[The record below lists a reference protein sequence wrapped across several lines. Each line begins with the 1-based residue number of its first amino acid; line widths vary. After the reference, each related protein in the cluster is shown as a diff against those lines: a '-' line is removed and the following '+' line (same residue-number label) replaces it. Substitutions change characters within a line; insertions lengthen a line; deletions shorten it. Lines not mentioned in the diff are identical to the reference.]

1 MSLQFTQNLKLIQ
14 QLVMT
19 PQLQQAIK
27 LLQLSKQ
34 ELLESI
40 QQALV
45 ENPLLEEKQA
55 PAAAE
60 EPGPTTRE
68 REGVQRIDA
77 QEKDLLK
84 NAEWD
89 DYLGVFSSRSRQAK
103 EKDFQEQ
110 TGTLENFYANKPS
123 LESHLHWQLSL
134 SDLDARQKHIGEL
147 IIGNLGSDG
156 YLQSTTAEIAEQ
168 AGSSP
173 EEVEE
178 VLQEIQL
185 FDPVGIASRSVQE
198 CLLVQTGFQ
207 GLDDPL
213 LLQLIQNHLPD
224 IENGRFDDM
233 LHLFQEDPE
242 RLQACIETIKSLDPR
257 PGMGFSEEDV
267 VYISPDA
274 FVYQFD
280 DSFNILLNDEGL
292 PDLQINAAYLEGN
305 QDPGAAEYLKNKLQE
320 AEWLVKSLQQ
330 RQKTLYKVLEYIVEY
345 QEEFFRNGPR
355 NLKPMV
361 LKDVAGAVGVHE
373 STVSR
378 ITTSKYVSTP
388 FGIFDLK
395 FFFGSGL
402 ATGNGTS
409 ISSESI
415 RLAIKRLVAAED
427 HQKPLSDE
435 KIAELLQE
443 ELDVHIARRTVA
455 KYRVHLQIP
464 SSKKRKSLKS

>member
-45 ENPLLEEKQA
+45 ENPLLEERQV
-55 PAAAE
+55 PAAGE
-60 EPGPTTRE
+60 EQSPPVRE
-68 REGVQRIDA
+68 QEGLQRIDV
-77 QEKDLLK
+77 QEKGLLK

-103 EKDFQEQ
+103 EKDFQER
-110 TGTLENFYANKPS
+110 TGTLENFHANKPS

-134 SDLDARQKHIGEL
+134 SDLDTRQKKIGEV
-147 IIGNLGSDG
+147 IIGNLSSDG
-156 YLQSTTAEIAEQ
+156 YLRSTAQEIGEQ
-168 AGSSP
+168 AGASP
-173 EEVEE
+173 EEVEQ
-178 VLQEIQL
+178 VLGEIQL
-185 FDPVGIASRSVQE
+185 FDPVGIAGRSVQE
-198 CLLVQTGFQ
+198 CLLVQAGFH

-213 LLQLIQNHLPD
+213 LVRLIRDHLPD
-224 IENGRFDDM
+224 IENGRFKE
-233 LHLFQEDPE
+233 LVQEFQEDPE
-242 RLQACIETIKSLDPR
+242 RLQTCLETIKSLDPR
-257 PGMGFSEEDV
+257 PGMGFSDEEV
-267 VYISPDA
+267 IYISPDA
-274 FVYQFD
+274 FVFQFD
-280 DSFNILLNDEGL
+280 DDFNILLNDEGL
-292 PDLQINAAYLEGN
+292 PDLQINASYLEKN

-345 QEEFFRNGPR
+345 QAEFFRKGPQY
-355 NLKPMV
+355 LKPMV

-402 ATGNGTS
+402 ATGNGAH

-427 HQKPLSDE
+427 HRKPLSDE
-435 KIAELLQE
+435 KIVELLLK
-443 ELDVHIARRTVA
+443 ELDVQIARRTVA
-455 KYRVHLQIP
+455 KYRVHLKIP
-464 SSKKRKSLKS
+464 SSKQRKSLKA